1 MLSIFLIL
9 PPPAASRR
17 GIMPG
22 MVSIASPNTA
32 SDKPLPQAHTPMP
45 AEARRSLLAASVAH
59 AVHDGMTDLI
69 YVLLP
74 LWQSQFGLSLAFTGA
89 LRGLYAACM
98 AGFQVPATRLARRWG
113 RPALLVGGTVLVA
126 LAYLVAGLSGAL
138 PVVCGALLLGGL
150 GASTQHPLASALV
163 ADAYAGH
170 RVQARRALASYNFAG
185 DLGKTAVPAGVG
197 ALLMWL
203 SWQHSLIAVGL
214 LGLGAAAGLAWLL
227 RAPPLQGAA
236 ADGGPAQPAPPQ
248 APVQPPTWGFTA
260 LAATGVVDSG
270 TRMGFLT
277 FLPFVLSAKGAG
289 AAGTGLALGL
299 LFVGGALGK
308 LLCAVL
314 ERHLGLLR
322 TVWLTEGATALCI
335 VGTLL
340 LPWWGALAL
349 MPLLGLMLN
358 GTSSVLYGCV
368 PDLVPPE
375 RRDRAFAL
383 YYTATIGA
391 GAIAPSLFGWLGDQ
405 WGVAQAMQAVAA
417 FVLLTLPLTWV
428 VRQALAGQGRD

>member
-1 MLSIFLIL
+1 MPAMISITTPAPAPEASAVVPSAARRNLW
-9 PPPAASRR
+9 AAS
-17 GIMPG
+17 
-22 MVSIASPNTA
+22 A
-32 SDKPLPQAHTPMP
+32 
-45 AEARRSLLAASVAH
+45 AH

-113 RPALLVGGTVLVA
+113 RPALLVGGTLLVA
-126 LAYLVAGLSGAL
+126 LAYLVAGFSGAL
-138 PVVCGALLLGGL
+138 PVVCAALLLGGL

-163 ADAYAGH
+163 ADAYAGD
-170 RVQARRALASYNFAG
+170 RLQARRALATYNFAG
-185 DLGKTAVPAGVG
+185 DMGKTAVPALVG
-197 ALLMWL
+197 GLTMWL

-214 LGLGAAAGLAWLL
+214 LGLAAAAGLAWLL
-227 RAPPLQGAA
+227 RAE
-236 ADGGPAQPAPPQ
+236 PAQVQPAVAAPAEPAVQRLGDAVAPP
-248 APVQPPTWGFTA
+248 PWGLMA

-277 FLPFVLSAKGAG
+277 FLPFVLTTKGAG
-289 AAGTGLALGL
+289 TAGIGLALGL

-308 LLCAVL
+308 LWCAVL
-314 ERHLGLLR
+314 ERRLGMMR
-322 TVWLTEGATALCI
+322 TVWFTEGATALCI
-335 VGTLL
+335 LGTLL

-368 PDLVPPE
+368 PDLVTSA

-391 GAIAPSLFGWLGDQ
+391 GAIAPSAFGGLGDWLG
-405 WGVAQAMQAVAA
+405 VVSAMQCVAG
-417 FVLLTLPLTWV
+417 FVLLTLPLIWWV
-428 VRQALAGQGRD
+428 RRALAVQGRA

>member
-1 MLSIFLIL
+1 
-9 PPPAASRR
+9 
-17 GIMPG
+17 MPG
-22 MVSIASPNTA
+22 MVSIASPKAA
-32 SDKPLPQAHTPMP
+32 SDKPVSEGAKSTPTSTP
-45 AEARRSLLAASVAH
+45 VVARRTLLAASVAH

-98 AGFQVPATRLARRWG
+98 AGFQVPATRLAQRWG

-185 DLGKTAVPAGVG
+185 DLGKTAVPALVG

-227 RAPPLQGAA
+227 RAPPPQGVA
-236 ADGGPAQPAPPQ
+236 ADGGPAQPASVP
-248 APVQPPTWGFTA
+248 PPTWGFAA

-368 PDLVPPE
+368 PDLVAPE

-391 GAIAPSLFGWLGDQ
+391 GAVAPSLFGWLGDQ
-405 WGVAQAMQAVAA
+405 LGVAQAMQAVAA
-417 FVLLTLPLTWV
+417 FVLLTLPLTWM
-428 VRQALAGQGRD
+428 VRQALAGQRTA

>member
-1 MLSIFLIL
+1 
-9 PPPAASRR
+9 
-17 GIMPG
+17 MPG
-22 MVSIASPNTA
+22 MVSITSPAPPSDTPVSEAPAPIPAS
-32 SDKPLPQAHTPMP
+32 
-45 AEARRSLLAASVAH
+45 ARRSLLAASVAH

-69 YVLLP
+69 YVMLP

-98 AGFQVPATRLARRWG
+98 AGFQVPATRLAQRWG
-113 RPALLVGGTVLVA
+113 RPALLVGGTLLVA
-126 LAYLVAGLSGAL
+126 LAYLVAGISGAL

-163 ADAYAGH
+163 ADAYGGH
-170 RVQARRALASYNFAG
+170 RAQARRALASYNFAG
-185 DLGKTAVPAGVG
+185 DLGKTAVPALVG

-214 LGLGAAAGLAWLL
+214 LGLLAAAGLAWLL
-227 RAPPLQGAA
+227 RAASAQALTPAA
-236 ADGGPAQPAPPQ
+236 ERGPSKPASLGQVDPAPP
-248 APVQPPTWGFTA
+248 PPWGFAA

-277 FLPFVLSAKGAG
+277 FLPFVLAAKGAG

-314 ERHLGLLR
+314 ERHLGMMR

-358 GTSSVLYGCV
+358 GTSSVLYACV
-368 PDLVPPE
+368 PDLVAPE

-391 GAIAPSLFGWLGDQ
+391 GAVAPSLFGWLGDQ
-405 WGVAQAMQAVAA
+405 WGVAQAMQGVAG
-417 FVLLTLPLTWV
+417 FVLLTLPLTWM
-428 VRQALAGQGRD
+428 VRQALAGQGLK

>member
-1 MLSIFLIL
+1 MPFMNPVTS
-9 PPPAASRR
+9 PAPT
-17 GIMPG
+17 PG
-22 MVSIASPNTA
+22 AAAAVPSA
-32 SDKPLPQAHTPMP
+32 
-45 AEARRSLLAASVAH
+45 ARRSQWAASAAH

-113 RPALLVGGTVLVA
+113 RPTLLLGGTLLVA
-126 LAYLVAGLSGAL
+126 LAYLMAGVVGTL
-138 PVVCGALLLGGL
+138 PVVCAALLLGGL

-163 ADAYAGH
+163 ADAYAGD
-170 RVQARRALASYNFAG
+170 RLQARRALATYNFAG
-185 DLGKTAVPAGVG
+185 DMGKTAVPA
-197 ALLMWL
+197 LLGGLLVWL
-203 SWQHSLIAVGL
+203 SWQHSLIVVGL
-214 LGLGAAAGLAWLL
+214 LGLAAAAGLYGLL
-227 RAPPLQGAA
+227 CAGSVQARPAAPPAH
-236 ADGGPAQPAPPQ
+236 PVAQQAGDVAPP
-248 APVQPPTWGFTA
+248 PPWGLAA

-277 FLPFVLSAKGAG
+277 FLPFVLATKGVG
-289 AAGTGLALGL
+289 TAGTGLALGL

-314 ERHLGLLR
+314 ERHLGMMR
-322 TVWLTEGATALCI
+322 TVWVTEGATALCI
-335 VGTLL
+335 GGTLL

-349 MPLLGLMLN
+349 MPLLGLVLN
-358 GTSSVLYGCV
+358 GTSSVLYACV
-368 PDLVPPE
+368 PDLVTPA

-391 GAIAPSLFGWLGDQ
+391 GAIAPSVFGALGDQ
-405 WGVAQAMQAVAA
+405 LGVVAAMQCVAG
-417 FVLLTLPLTWV
+417 FVLLTLPLIWWV
-428 VRQALAGQGRD
+428 RRALAVQAGA

>member
-1 MLSIFLIL
+1 
-9 PPPAASRR
+9 
-17 GIMPG
+17 MPG
-22 MVSIASPNTA
+22 MVSIASPNAA
-32 SDKPLPQAHTPMP
+32 SDKPVSEGAKSTPTSTP
-45 AEARRSLLAASVAH
+45 VAARRTLLAASVAH

-98 AGFQVPATRLARRWG
+98 AGFQVPATRLAQRWG

-163 ADAYAGH
+163 ADAFAGH

-185 DLGKTAVPAGVG
+185 DLGKTAVPA
-197 ALLMWL
+197 
-203 SWQHSLIAVGL
+203 
-214 LGLGAAAGLAWLL
+214 
-227 RAPPLQGAA
+227 P
-236 ADGGPAQPAPPQ
+236 QPQQ
-248 APVQPPTWGFTA
+248 ASVPPPTWGFAA

-368 PDLVPPE
+368 PDLVAPE

-391 GAIAPSLFGWLGDQ
+391 GAVAPSLFGWLGDQ
-405 WGVAQAMQAVAA
+405 LGVAQAMQAVAA
-417 FVLLTLPLTWV
+417 FVLLTLPLTWM
-428 VRQALAGQGRD
+428 VRQALAGQRTA